1 MWFFTP
7 PSSAACTRSSEL
19 NSVFFI
25 SNRENMH
32 GLLTPGTAAHF
43 VQTLVLSYEQHYGKL
58 SSTTDVTEPEGK
70 ECSNLLVL
78 ISELYN
84 FQVISSILV
93 FDVIRALLAGDL
105 TEFNV
110 ELLLKVVRSK
120 LLSPSHA
127 IIYPNIWIIDSGQQL
142 RQDDPSA
149 LKDIIQIVQGRVSTE
164 DNGVMR

>member
-1 MWFFTP
+1 MP
-7 PSSAACTRSSEL
+7 PSLAACTRSSEL
-19 NSVFFI
+19 NSVCFI
-25 SNRENMH
+25 SNWGNIH
-32 GLLTPGTAAHF
+32 GLLTPDTAAHF
-43 VQTLVLSYEQHYGKL
+43 VQTLVLSYEQHYAKI
-58 SSTTDVTEPEGK
+58 SSTTDVTELEGK

-93 FDVIRALLAGDL
+93 FDIIRALLAGDL

-127 IIYPNIWIIDSGQQL
+127 IIYSNICIIDSGQQL

-164 DNGVMR
+164 DNGVIR